1 MPTPFSYRVTVF
13 GNNLCQN
20 FFWARFQYRFDIFA
34 TNHHVTIDIAN
45 NDVMIMTNAIAI
57 ARTVAN
63 DDATAT
69 VANAPPNAISTA
81 VAAAIAVI
89 TAVAAV
95 TAVVNPI
102 PAVTTV
108 VATEATATAAT
119 TAFL

>member
-1 MPTPFSYRVTVF
+1 
-13 GNNLCQN
+13 
-20 FFWARFQYRFDIFA
+20 
-34 TNHHVTIDIAN
+34 
-45 NDVMIMTNAIAI
+45 MIMTKAIAI

-69 VANAPPNAISTA
+69 VANAPPNAISTT

-89 TAVAAV
+89 NAVAAV

-119 TAFL
+119 TAFVQNVMIRKMLKLIFPHFTIYEKIKYQKQFYNKEKVKAK